1 MTEKE
6 MRLSNSYRVI
16 QYELNC
22 LIDQSL
28 IERYLWY
35 SMGEI
40 ILQSASDSVRAS
52 AYGVDVCGNMMTSLI
67 GNNSKCHDIIYNVM
81 DKNTDYE
88 ETLNR
93 MQISENIQDI
103 GDEWEKILK
112 GGNIDTLVNVSDIL
126 KIYSTDFLPGVK
138 GYIEFWNKH
147 DREKYNKQALNK
159 IIRDKSNEI
168 KQFTK
173 IIDGYIEI
181 LKLYA

>member
-52 AYGVDVCGNMMTSLI
+52 AYGGDVCGSMMTLLKDSND
-67 GNNSKCHDIIYNVM
+67 GCNYIIHNVI
-81 DKNTDYE
+81 DHNTDYE
-88 ETLNR
+88 KTLNR
-93 MQISENIQDI
+93 MQISENIQYL
-103 GDEWEKILK
+103 GDEWKKILK
-112 GGNIDTLVNVSDIL
+112 GGNIETLVNVSYIL

-138 GYIEFWNKH
+138 DYIEFWCKIANQN
-147 DREKYNKQALNK
+147 YNKKAMGK
-159 IIRDKSNEI
+159 IIRDKSNAI

-181 LKLYA
+181 LKL